1 MTICV
6 IPARGGSKRI
16 PRKNIKDFHGK
27 PMIAWSIEAAQ
38 KASIFSKIIVSTDDN
53 EIADIAKK
61 MGAEV
66 PFVRPRGL
74 SDDYATTGDVM
85 SHACKWMT
93 DNGIKPTVVCCL
105 YPTAPFVE
113 ASDLIEGLRLMS
125 SGNWKYVFS
134 VGEYSSPVFRSFE
147 QDATCGVKML
157 FPEYFETRSQ
167 DLPNVYHDA
176 GMFYMGSLNTWI
188 RGVKIFDKHSFPLKI
203 PQWRVQDID
212 TPDDWDRAE
221 ILAASILNI
230 K

>member
-1 MTICV
+1 V